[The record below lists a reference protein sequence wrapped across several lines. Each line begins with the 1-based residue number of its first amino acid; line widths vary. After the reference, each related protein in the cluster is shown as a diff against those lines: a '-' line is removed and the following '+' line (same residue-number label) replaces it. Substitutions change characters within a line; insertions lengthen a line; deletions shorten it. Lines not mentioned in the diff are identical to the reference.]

1 MARVSVFLAVLLVVL
16 TFNAYACILP
26 LQPASEMDC
35 SSEPDEPIRETCDAF
50 LELGP
55 HSSASSSHQ
64 IDTTIQ
70 FERAGPVNLL
80 PDAFI
85 PLVSITTPPR
95 GAHTPLHLSIHTTVL
110 RI

>member
-1 MARVSVFLAVLLVVL
+1 MARVSVVLAVLLVVL

-26 LQPASEMDC
+26 LQPTSEMDC
-35 SSEPDEPIRETCDAF
+35 SSATDEPIRETCDAF

-55 HSSASSSHQ
+55 HSSASFSLPLDS
-64 IDTTIQ
+64 TIQ
-70 FERAGPVNLL
+70 LESVEPVDLL

-85 PLVSITTPPR
+85 LLVSITTPPR
-95 GAHTPLHLSIHTTVL
+95 GAQTPLHLSIPTTVL